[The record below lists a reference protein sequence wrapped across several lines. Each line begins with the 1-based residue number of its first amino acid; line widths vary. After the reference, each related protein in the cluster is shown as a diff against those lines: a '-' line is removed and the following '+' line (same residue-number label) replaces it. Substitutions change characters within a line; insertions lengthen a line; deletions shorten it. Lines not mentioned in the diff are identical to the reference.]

1 MCPRPSST
9 GEVSERGESR
19 DGEGERGE
27 SRDGEGER
35 EESRDEREESGDGE
49 SEREDSGDGESE
61 REESRDGEGE
71 REESGDGESSS
82 LSESECPLTVPT
94 LSLLPPHT
102 PLSITS
108 SVSPPMSPSLTS
120 WDSWSS
126 LSSSEDDNDQS
137 TTDYAL
143 CSDASFISDYD
154 DDGDEELTEEEEAD
168 CDKLSETTDCTTTT
182 SGSALSSSSEE
193 DEANNTDEEND
204 SRETFEFRP
213 IHLSTPTPALL
224 NSYYL
229 PFTYSYS
236 TSHSKCFM
244 KPPFTMEQERF
255 IVSIHNHL
263 FRDYVLQHWEDTLQS
278 VLQQYPP
285 QEHSSMSRTS
295 SEEELSS
302 IFTDEDK
309 LSPTHTFASG
319 TTQSPHV
326 ADQPE
331 QWVPYDSEVFI
342 RQWRETTQDQTT
354 ISWASLPTM
363 EPRNE
368 DKYGGLHESLT
379 PSCPTWSETACTYDP
394 HTQHQLM
401 WSGLHYHTSLSGIT
415 PNLPTQPATDPLHH
429 HYCAPQNT
437 FPVTTEPE
445 VALPGIGPDELQSSR
460 DLGPLSRAVFAAS
473 LNPQHV

>member
-1 MCPRPSST
+1 MERVRGRIQEMERVRERNQEMERVRERNQEMERVALSLSQSVLSLSPPSPSS
-9 GEVSERGESR
+9 
-19 DGEGERGE
+19 
-27 SRDGEGER
+27 
-35 EESRDEREESGDGE
+35 
-49 SEREDSGDGESE
+49 
-61 REESRDGEGE
+61 
-71 REESGDGESSS
+71 
-82 LSESECPLTVPT
+82 LPT
-94 LSLLPPHT
+94 HPSPSP
-102 PLSITS
+102 PLSHLQCPPPSPHGTVGALSHYPRKTMTS
-108 SVSPPMSPSLTS
+108 QLLTM
-120 WDSWSS
+120 
-126 LSSSEDDNDQS
+126 L
-137 TTDYAL
+137 YAV
-143 CSDASFISDYD
+143 ISDYD
-154 DDGDEELTEEEEAD
+154 DDGDEELTEEEEVD

-193 DEANNTDEEND
+193 DEANNTDEEYD

-213 IHLSTPTPALL
+213 IHLSTPIPALL

-244 KPPFTMEQERF
+244 KPPFTMEQECF
-255 IVSIHNHL
+255 IVSIHNHP
-263 FRDYVLQHWEDTLQS
+263 FRDYVLQRWEDVLQS

-285 QEHSSMSRTS
+285 QEHSSMSRTL

-309 LSPTHTFASG
+309 LSPTHTFTSG

-331 QWVPYDSEVFI
+331 QWVPYNSEVFI
-342 RQWRETTQDQTT
+342 RQWCETTQDQTT

-363 EPRNE
+363 QPRNE

-415 PNLPTQPATDPLHH
+415 PSLPTQPATDPLHH